1 MRCISYAPFIYWI
14 DFEVREVSLR
24 HLFFTL
30 AFNQEFR
37 VCVSYSR
44 DWGPTLPCRY

>member
-1 MRCISYAPFIYWI
+1 MLHLFIGLI
-14 DFEVREVSLR
+14 LKLEKC

-44 DWGPTLPCRY
+44 DRGPTLSCRN